1 MLALFRPWNRSAA
14 NPLKSENTS
23 WTDAFAA
30 LLVSLPQNKIKLMD
44 CMQEQW
50 ECRLAAED
58 FSAEYKA
65 RQANFNTSH
74 GTSSQADDVLD
85 ELASDLDWQLGQLD
99 TDEPVGPG
107 HVVDPSDSDDLTK
120 YTETC
125 AARTQRTTDAVIA
138 LASAANFYHVPI
150 PPDDIGRLLK
160 GRMLESHDGMAQDR
174 ASAAALLL
182 AEEKAVALQKH
193 AAEGI
198 FYNYQR
204 FSIITNLLHPSD

>member
-1 MLALFRPWNRSAA
+1 MLALFRPWNRSAT

-30 LLVSLPQNKIKLMD
+30 LLVSLPQDKIKLMD

-65 RQANFNTSH
+65 RQANFNASH
-74 GTSSQADDVLD
+74 GTSSQADDALD

-99 TDEPVGPG
+99 TDEPAGPG
-107 HVVDPSDSDDLTK
+107 HVVDPSDSDDPTN

-125 AARTQRTTDAVIA
+125 TARTQRTTDAVIA
-138 LASAANFYHVPI
+138 LASAASFYHVPI

-198 FYNYQR
+198 F
-204 FSIITNLLHPSD
+204 